1 MFPGCT
7 IFFCRSFS
15 ACNFFCRSA
24 TLSFNFVFTNSRC
37 SAVASCEGLGS
48 RLLAAIPTGP
58 KFAKGVGARVVVSP
72 GIFFEGSGTVIAAE
86 RVVTLVLRAIA
97 VAVTFDSAVTDVAAG
112 TLTDGLGPVI
122 DVATVTLDDEAS
134 GKLVTAAGKL
144 ELDAITNGPK
154 ITSVGGVLDVIPP
167 GRLSAGFG
175 SVIDVEGWSLVNPS
189 GTVIRVED
197 D

>member
-1 MFPGCT
+1 
-7 IFFCRSFS
+7 
-15 ACNFFCRSA
+15 
-24 TLSFNFVFTNSRC
+24 
-37 SAVASCEGLGS
+37 
-48 RLLAAIPTGP
+48 
-58 KFAKGVGARVVVSP
+58 
-72 GIFFEGSGTVIAAE
+72 
-86 RVVTLVLRAIA
+86 
-97 VAVTFDSAVTDVAAG
+97 
-112 TLTDGLGPVI
+112 VI

-167 GRLSAGFG
+167 GTLSAGFG